1 MNEPR
6 NTTPDTTGLGEG
18 LDPVKFEVIRN
29 ALLAITE
36 EMSATLR
43 RAAYS
48 TNIKTRG
55 DFSCAFFDVEC
66 RAVAQAFA
74 QPSHLGSLA
83 HIVPQAIEKFG
94 RENLR
99 DGDSLLTNDPFT
111 GGVHLNDISLITPL
125 FYEGELFGFMA
136 NIAHHVDV
144 GGGAPGSIGV
154 SNEIY
159 QEGLVIPPVL
169 FVRDG
174 VIEDNIFNLIR
185 ANFRGVHEISGDFRA
200 QTAANRLGV
209 QRLRELLQ
217 KYGEVELRTYTSALL
232 DYTERRVSQEFSEF
246 PDGRY
251 EAESWMDGD
260 GVTGEPIRFH
270 MVVEIDQGKLT
281 VDLTNC
287 DPQRKSPTNATFS
300 QTYSAIVY
308 VLKCLIDQ
316 DVPVNDGL
324 YRLVDIRTR
333 PGTLV
338 HARHPAAVAAGWEVA
353 VNLCDLM
360 FKALAPAVPDRVVA
374 CGKGIIC
381 NLAFGG
387 SRPETGEYFTYYETI
402 AGGYGATHATDGMD
416 AVQAHFQNTENA
428 PVEETE
434 YHYPVRILRYE
445 LIEDSVFSQEF
456 SEFPDGRYEAESW
469 MDGDGVTGEPI
480 RFHMVVEIDQGKL
493 TVDLTNCDPQRK
505 SPTNATFSQTYSA
518 IVYVLKCLI
527 DQDVPVN
534 DGLYRL
540 VDIRTRPGTL
550 VHARHPAAVAAGWE
564 VAVNLCD
571 LMFKALAP
579 AVPDRV
585 VACGK
590 GIICNLAFGGS
601 RPETGEYFTYYET
614 IAGGYG
620 ATHATDGMDAVQAHF
635 QNTENAPVE
644 ETEYHYPVRIL
655 RYELIEDSEGAG
667 KHRGGMGVRR
677 DYLFPGHQPSFSI
690 LSDRA
695 QYPPWG
701 LFAGCDARL
710 AKYILNPDG
719 EAKELPSKIT
729 FTMGEGEVLSVQ
741 TPGGGG
747 YGDPYQRTAETV
759 AKDVIAGRISPERAR
774 EAYGVEVLPGSG
786 QVDEAA
792 TRALRNGGD

>member
-1 MNEPR
+1 MSKSSH
-6 NTTPDTTGLGEG
+6 GSAGVGAG
-18 LDPVKFEVIRN
+18 LDPVRFEVIRN
-29 ALLAITE
+29 ALLAVTE

-55 DFSCAFFDVEC
+55 DFSCAFFDLEC

-83 HIVPQAIEKFG
+83 HIVPRSIEKYG

-111 GGVHLNDISLITPL
+111 GGVHLNDITLITPL
-125 FYEGELFGFMA
+125 FFEGNLFGFMA

-169 FVRDG
+169 FARDG
-174 VIEDNIFNLIR
+174 VIEQNVFNLIR

-200 QTAANRLGV
+200 QTAANRLGI
-209 QRLRELLQ
+209 QRFRELLD
-217 KYGEVELRTYTSALL
+217 KYGRDDLTLYMNALL
-232 DYTERRVSQEFSEF
+232 DYTERRVSQEFAEF
-246 PDGRY
+246 PNGRY

-260 GVTGEPIRFH
+260 GVTGESIRFH
-270 MVVEIDQGKLT
+270 MAVEILDGSISI
-281 VDLTNC
+281 DLTDC

-308 VLKCLIDQ
+308 VLKCLVNPDIS
-316 DVPVNDGL
+316 VNDGL
-324 YRLVDIRTR
+324 YRLVDIRTS

-338 HARHPAAVAAGWEVA
+338 HAQHPAAVAAGWEVA

-360 FKALAPAVPDRVVA
+360 FKALAPAVPARVVA

-387 SRPETGEYFTYYETI
+387 SHPETGEYFTYYETI
-402 AGGYGATHATDGMD
+402 AGGYGASQSTDGMD

-445 LIEDSVFSQEF
+445 LID
-456 SEFPDGRYEAESW
+456 
-469 MDGDGVTGEPI
+469 
-480 RFHMVVEIDQGKL
+480 
-493 TVDLTNCDPQRK
+493 
-505 SPTNATFSQTYSA
+505 
-518 IVYVLKCLI
+518 
-527 DQDVPVN
+527 
-534 DGLYRL
+534 
-540 VDIRTRPGTL
+540 
-550 VHARHPAAVAAGWE
+550 
-564 VAVNLCD
+564 
-571 LMFKALAP
+571 
-579 AVPDRV
+579 
-585 VACGK
+585 
-590 GIICNLAFGGS
+590 
-601 RPETGEYFTYYET
+601 
-614 IAGGYG
+614 
-620 ATHATDGMDAVQAHF
+620 
-635 QNTENAPVE
+635 
-644 ETEYHYPVRIL
+644 
-655 RYELIEDSEGAG
+655 DSEGAG

-695 QYPPWG
+695 VYPPWG
-701 LFAGCDARL
+701 LFGGGDARS
-710 AKYILNPDG
+710 AKYILNPDD
-719 EAKELPSKIT
+719 EARELPSKIT
-729 FTMGEGEVLSVQ
+729 FTMGEDDVLSVQ

-747 YGDPYQRTAETV
+747 YGHPEGREVSAV
-759 AKDVIAGRISPERAR
+759 LADVISGRISPQRAK
-774 EAYGVEVLPGSG
+774 EAYGVEFTAEQLARESTASALTRGDLPTH
-786 QVDEAA
+786 D
-792 TRALRNGGD
+792 GDD